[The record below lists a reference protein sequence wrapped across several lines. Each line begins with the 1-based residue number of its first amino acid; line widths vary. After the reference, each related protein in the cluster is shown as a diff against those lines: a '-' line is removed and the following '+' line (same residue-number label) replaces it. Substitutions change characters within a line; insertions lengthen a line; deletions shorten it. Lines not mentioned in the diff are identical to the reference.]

1 MACNTC
7 AKPFN
12 LLRKEKGCPGCGFSY
27 CSKCLDHKMFLEK
40 LNAEAK
46 VCVQCKKKSNYDKKI
61 EPPSAYFKRLATVQP
76 PDPNDSNTNYAGASS
91 KDNEILKRLQNLKQE
106 QVHKKVSTDD
116 EIAQRL
122 KNIKGDLPSASV
134 SEIEARLA
142 NLRGVP
148 VQSHSKPILPTPDL
162 RTEQEQADD
171 LMKQYLEQVNIDTKY
186 KDDFNDIIDS
196 IESRVQKLK
205 SSSTEISEDKS
216 KLLSNNNTELDEEET
231 VNKIIEKIKA
241 DPSLDETVDSPTKND
256 ELPFCEICNEDA
268 VLRCLGCR
276 YLFCK
281 LCFMEHKDDD
291 DGCDRYENYQPPTN

>member
-1 MACNTC
+1 
-7 AKPFN
+7 
-12 LLRKEKGCPGCGFSY
+12 
-27 CSKCLDHKMFLEK
+27 
-40 LNAEAK
+40 
-46 VCVQCKKKSNYDKKI
+46 
-61 EPPSAYFKRLATVQP
+61 
-76 PDPNDSNTNYAGASS
+76 
-91 KDNEILKRLQNLKQE
+91 
-106 QVHKKVSTDD
+106 
-116 EIAQRL
+116 
-122 KNIKGDLPSASV
+122 
-134 SEIEARLA
+134 
-142 NLRGVP
+142 
-148 VQSHSKPILPTPDL
+148 
-162 RTEQEQADD
+162 
-171 LMKQYLEQVNIDTKY
+171 MKQYLEQVNIDTKY